1 MAFANLGRNKR
12 KTVLVV
18 ISLSLSI
25 VLLNIL
31 VLFVNG
37 FDMDKY
43 LSRRLC
49 GDFIVSNNSYFNYN
63 GNTNENISQDT
74 IDEIRQ
80 NTQNS
85 LSGCGYQPEDDIQ
98 PVSWITENTYRKLND
113 NFDTKESLEQ
123 DISYAD
129 HQNGR
134 IASDMQLEILD
145 SSLLSKL
152 TIHSGDLSDLSD
164 TSKHAIAIVV
174 DTDDYGNMIDSEKYP
189 KVGDTLKVSYIQ
201 KDGVID
207 NRTGEPADDS
217 TPEQYL
223 QYHIFKSRNIKYTVC
238 ALVSVPYSMSYRY
251 FPVGSYSTILTRD
264 QFLADSGQK
273 TSRLFYLF
281 DTPNRKAETNAERY
295 LKTLTSG
302 PSNELS
308 FDSRA
313 SQRASF
319 NNFKQLFII
328 CGGFL
333 CAVIALIGTL
343 NFINAI
349 LTGIL
354 TRQHEFAMLQSVGMT
369 NRQLRTMLIEE
380 GLFYAISA
388 SLLSLALSAA
398 LTFPIGRMFAN
409 TVWFFTARPTLVPV
423 FIAVL
428 VFLIAGCAIPAL
440 LYRQESEASVV
451 ERLRRTE

>member
-1 MAFANLGRNKR
+1 M
-12 KTVLVV
+12 
-18 ISLSLSI
+18 
-25 VLLNIL
+25 
-31 VLFVNG
+31 
-37 FDMDKY
+37 
-43 LSRRLC
+43 
-49 GDFIVSNNSYFNYN
+49 
-63 GNTNENISQDT
+63 
-74 IDEIRQ
+74 
-80 NTQNS
+80 
-85 LSGCGYQPEDDIQ
+85 
-98 PVSWITENTYRKLND
+98 
-113 NFDTKESLEQ
+113 
-123 DISYAD
+123 
-129 HQNGR
+129 
-134 IASDMQLEILD
+134 EILD

-152 TIHSGDLSDLSD
+152 TIHSGDLSALSD

-174 DTDDYGNMIDSEKYP
+174 DTDDYGNMINPEKYP
-189 KVGDTLKVSYIQ
+189 KVGDTLKVSYIR

-207 NRTGEPADDS
+207 ARTGEPADDS

-223 QYHIFKSRNIKYTVC
+223 QYHIFKSRNINYTVC

-251 FPVGSYSTILTRD
+251 FSVDSYSTVLTHD

-273 TSRLFYLF
+273 ASRLFYLF
-281 DTPNRKAETNAERY
+281 DTPNRKAETSAERY
-295 LKTLTSG
+295 LKRQTSV
-302 PSNELS
+302 PASELS

-313 SQRASF
+313 SQRASL
-319 NNFKQLFII
+319 NSFKHLFII

-354 TRQHEFAMLQSVGMT
+354 TRQHEFAVLQSVGMT

-388 SLLSLALSAA
+388 SLLALALSTV
-398 LTFPIGRMFAN
+398 LTFPIGHMFTN

-428 VFLIAGCAIPAL
+428 VFLIVGCTVPAL
-440 LYRQESEASVV
+440 LYRQESRVSVV
-451 ERLRRTE
+451 DQLRRTE